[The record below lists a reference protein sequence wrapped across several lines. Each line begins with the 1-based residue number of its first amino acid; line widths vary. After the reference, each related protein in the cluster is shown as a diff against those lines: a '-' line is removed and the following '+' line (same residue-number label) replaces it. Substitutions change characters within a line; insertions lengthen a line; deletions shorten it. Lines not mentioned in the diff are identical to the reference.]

1 MTLQNKY
8 DLVIFDWDGTLMDSI
23 GAIVSCMQAAAQDLN
38 IEVPSER
45 AIRDLI
51 GLSLPKTLNILFT
64 DLVHLHEDIVSRY
77 RYHFLSEHISTPLFE
92 GSERL
97 LNQLFTQGYTLAIA
111 TGKGRAG
118 LDRVL
123 TLSGMGHYFA
133 ASRCADEMKSKPDP
147 MMIDSLLAH
156 FNVPAHRTVM
166 IGDSI
171 HDLQMANNAGVA
183 AIGVSYG
190 ANLVE
195 QLQSAN
201 PLAIV
206 DNVAELAHHL

>member
-23 GAIVSCMQAAAQDLN
+23 GAIVSCMQAAAEDLN

-51 GLSLPKTLNILFT
+51 GLSLPKILNILFT

-77 RYHFLSEHISTPLFE
+77 RHHFLSTNTVSPLFA

-111 TGKGRAG
+111 TGKGRSG
-118 LDRVL
+118 LERVL
-123 TLSGMGHYFA
+123 TLSGTGHYFA

-147 MMIDSLLAH
+147 MMIDTLLAH
-156 FNVPAHRTVM
+156 FNVPAHRAVM
-166 IGDSI
+166 IGDSV
-171 HDLQMANNAGVA
+171 HDLHMANNAGVA

-195 QLQSAN
+195 QLQTAN

-206 DNVAELAHHL
+206 DNVAELVHHL